1 MIATS
6 PRLFLLLLTILPVA
20 LTWTEWAESSAALAD
35 NSFTCAGNSVLR
47 PQDSLWLI
55 GTRHLSCPHSD
66 RCYNQSFQMLRY
78 SESGWQKSDFPSFL
92 SDRRDMTI
100 FYVHGN
106 RVDSSR
112 AFRRGL
118 EAYQAVIQRAA
129 RPDSIRFVVW
139 SWPSDQVCG
148 PRRDVLSK
156 AARTDPES
164 YYLATVLAQLPA
176 KTEVGLLGFSFG
188 ARIISG
194 ALHLLSGSPLGGYR
208 LGHIERSADLD
219 FRAVLMAAAMDRD
232 WWLPHGYHS
241 QCPTVATQILVQFNP
256 CDPALRFYPRVDRRE
271 RPQALGCSGFP
282 WPGQLD
288 DGMFEQQNVS
298 PQLGRTHDAS
308 RYFASETIMQRAR
321 QVLLPPLSAQPQ

>member
-6 PRLFLLLLTILPVA
+6 PRLLLLLAILPVT
-20 LTWTEWAESSAALAD
+20 LIWSGWAESSAALAD
-35 NSFTCAGNSVLR
+35 DSFGCAGNMVLR

-55 GTRHLSCPHSD
+55 GTRHLGCPHPD
-66 RCYNQSFQMLRY
+66 RCYNQSFQILRY
-78 SESGWQKSDFPSFL
+78 DESGWQRSDFPSFL
-92 SDRRDMTI
+92 SDLRDMTV

-106 RVDSSR
+106 RVDTNQ
-112 AFRRGL
+112 AFWHGR
-118 EAYQAVIQRAA
+118 EAYQAVIQAA
-129 RPDSIRFVVW
+129 DRPDSIRFVVW
-139 SWPSDQVCG
+139 SWPSDQICG

-164 YYLATVLAQLPA
+164 YYLATVLAQLPST
-176 KTEVGLLGFSFG
+176 TEAGLFGFSYG

-208 LGHIERSADLD
+208 LNHIERPADLRL
-219 FRAVLMAAAMDRD
+219 RAVLMAAAMDDD

-241 QCPTVATQILVQFNP
+241 QCPTVATRILVQFNP

-271 RPQALGCSGFP
+271 RPQALGYTGFP
-282 WPGQLD
+282 WPGSLD

-298 PQLGRTHDAS
+298 SQLGKTHDAS
-308 RYFASETIMQRAR
+308 KYFGSETIMQRAR
-321 QVLLPPLSAQPQ
+321 QVLLPPLPAQPQ